1 MKRETEDKERLEVN
15 VGRSV
20 RIPFCMVSIDFT
32 SWYGRHPFSSSCS
45 VPHVICKC
53 CTSHV
58 LWPEFISLNQ
68 TVACLSVTETDFCDL

>member
-1 MKRETEDKERLEVN
+1 MKREGDDKERLEVN

-20 RIPFCMVSIDFT
+20 RVPVCMVSIDFT

-53 CTSHV
+53 CTQVMLCGQNSLVQINLSLVSV
-58 LWPEFISLNQ
+58 LPKPNFVL
-68 TVACLSVTETDFCDL
+68 